1 MSDRKWGFEKEYG
14 HRHLPFKWHQS
25 SGYSLYNPDPLTKK
39 SFRRPDLPVYR
50 QDLIPKNTSYVDREQ
65 DAKNAMSGYGCHRE
79 LPWTTSLRMERKPL
93 REVRELVPSWKVGAP
108 LNTQRATPRSF
119 SVPSGRCRATPED
132 LASALR
138 FEETLSNKAMSSHSA
153 EETQPRL
160 EMRSQPRSEMG
171 DSCGEW

>member
-1 MSDRKWGFEKEYG
+1 MSDKKWGFEKEYG

-50 QDLIPKNTSYVDREQ
+50 QDLISKNTSYVDRQ
-65 DAKNAMSGYGCHRE
+65 QNAKNAMSGYGCHRE
-79 LPWTTSLRMERKPL
+79 LPWTNSLRMERKPL

-108 LNTQRATPRSF
+108 LNTRRATPRSV
-119 SVPSGRCRATPED
+119 SVPSGGCCATPED
-132 LASALR
+132 LASAVR

-153 EETQPRL
+153 EQPQPRL
-160 EMRSQPRSEMG
+160 EMGSQPRSEMG